1 MLRIFILC
9 VLLCFCRIKT
19 TAYLSKRTFIYNG
32 VWLCNLKIFAYN
44 DVFFGWETIMDFNMD
59 YAKQLMQLQQ
69 TSHYR
74 SFRQVPS
81 DLLNL
86 SSNDY
91 LAIGENHDLYQEF
104 MDNLPLA
111 HKRFGATSSRLLT
124 GNFAAHEHLEHS
136 LKAAFARSAL
146 VFNSGYHMNVG
157 ILPALCDDK
166 TLIVADKWVHA
177 SIIDGIRLSGA
188 KFLRFAHQDFAM
200 LEQILQK
207 NSPHYQQIIIVTESL
222 FSMDGDMTD
231 LCALVA
237 LKERFDN
244 VRLYVDDAHGVGVY
258 GDTGLGVAQMQGVI
272 SGIDFLL
279 GTFGKALASVGGY
292 VLCDDVI
299 RSYLINTMR
308 PLIFSTAL
316 PPINMAWTNFV
327 FEKVQSMNR
336 ERTHLATLSQTL
348 RNKIGGLGLNCPSDS
363 HIVPIILGD
372 NERAVKYADC
382 LQQSG
387 FYVLPIRPPTVPKN
401 TARVRLC
408 LNSGMTM
415 SDIEKLGDVLQGLM
429 DKK

>member
-1 MLRIFILC
+1 
-9 VLLCFCRIKT
+9 
-19 TAYLSKRTFIYNG
+19 
-32 VWLCNLKIFAYN
+32 
-44 DVFFGWETIMDFNMD
+44 MDFNMD

-74 SFRQVPS
+74 SFRQIPP

-104 MDNLPLA
+104 MDTLPLA

-136 LKAAFARSAL
+136 LKTAFARSAL

-177 SIIDGIRLSGA
+177 SIIDGVRLSKA

-200 LEQILQK
+200 LEQILHK

-231 LCALVA
+231 LRALVA

-244 VRLYVDDAHGVGVY
+244 VKLYVDDAHGVGVY
-258 GDTGLGVAQMQGVI
+258 GETGLGVAQMQGVI
-272 SGIDFLL
+272 PKIDFLL

-327 FEKVQSMNR
+327 FHKVQSMHH
-336 ERTHLATLSQTL
+336 ERAHLGALSKTLQSVIAQ
-348 RNKIGGLGLNCPSDS
+348 LGLNCPSDS
-363 HIVPIILGD
+363 HIVPIILGEND
-372 NERAVKYADC
+372 RAVKYAEC

-408 LNSGMTM
+408 LNSGLTKADIKHL
-415 SDIEKLGDVLQGLM
+415 SDALRALAAKENL
-429 DKK
+429 